1 MKAASGYRPA
11 RELRVLV
18 VDAALGAMHVTP
30 GVELARLFDRGDLL
44 VVNDAATL
52 PASLHVGDVELRLLG
67 RVDDRTWRA
76 ALLGPGDWHTRTED
90 RPAPRAVA
98 VGEEL
103 RIGSLV
109 ARVREVRPESP
120 RLVTIALRHA
130 DDDSLSAL
138 WSELYRVGR
147 PVQYAHVPEAYDL
160 WDVQNAYAGRP
171 WAVEMPSAG
180 RVLTFDALAEL
191 ARRGVEVA
199 TLTHAAGLSSVG
211 DPAIDAMLPMPERYE
226 VPSRTWAAVARAER
240 VVAIGTSVVRALE
253 SVARTGRLAG
263 ETDLR
268 IGPRTERRVVDAVL
282 TGVHETESTHF
293 ALLGAF
299 APHAVLDA
307 SLAETESADLF
318 GHEMGDA
325 CLLWAQTPAARRHGL
340 STGRPQERHRLPM
353 VGGLPTGSPQAV
365 DGLWADPGAC

>member
-1 MKAASGYRPA
+1 MRAASGYRAP
-11 RELRVLV
+11 RDLRVLV
-18 VDAALGAMHVTP
+18 VDAALGAMHVASS
-30 GVELARLFDRGDLL
+30 VDFARLFERGDVL

-52 PASLHVGDVELRLLG
+52 PASLGAGDIEIRLLG
-67 RVDDRTWRA
+67 ALDDRTWTA
-76 ALLGPGDWHTRTED
+76 ALLGWGDWHTRTED

-109 ARVREVRPESP
+109 ARVVRVHAESP
-120 RLVTIALRHA
+120 RLVTIAMRHA

-147 PVQYAHVPEAYDL
+147 PVQYAHVPEAYAL
-160 WDVQNAYAGRP
+160 WDVQNVYAGRP

-180 RVLTFDALAEL
+180 RILTFEALAEL
-191 ARRGVEVA
+191 AKRGVEVV

-226 VPSRTWAAVARAER
+226 IPERTWEALARADR

-253 SVARTGRLAG
+253 SAARTGKLAG
-263 ETDLR
+263 VTDLR
-268 IGPRTERRVVDAVL
+268 IGPSTERLVVDGVL

-293 ALLGAF
+293 ALLGSF
-299 APHAVLDA
+299 ASREVLDA
-307 SLAETESADLF
+307 SIAEAESTDMLA
-318 GHEMGDA
+318 HEMGDA
-325 CLLWAQTPAARRHGL
+325 CLLWATNRYVRGNASPVFTPRGDSTSASSSLAASRVRSNRSFARASL
-340 STGRPQERHRLPM
+340 R
-353 VGGLPTGSPQAV
+353 V
-365 DGLWADPGAC
+365 